1 MSFPTMRGV
10 RWNIYA
16 RELEDVLRAHGL
28 EISKLDD
35 LGVAHP
41 QKVARLRQSLEVPT
55 SFPTLNPQELGLL
68 EANVPLTADE
78 RARLRAAMA
87 AAAVERALMDREDAH
102 TALMAADDVFHI
114 LLARLHREP
123 DSPLATVRG
132 GVGFVPASGESDPY
146 TVALDSIDRGTLAL
160 HTARDATG
168 RAKDANVAAAE
179 SAFARA
185 LELLVPLQPPA
196 GGAAAT
202 AAAWHAAR
210 DEALAGHAAIAALL
224 MPAGAHTPARD
235 DEGGTL

>member
-41 QKVARLRQSLEVPT
+41 QKVARLRQSLVAPT

-132 GVGFVPASGESDPY
+132 GVGFVPASDESDPY

-160 HTARDATG
+160 HTARAATG
-168 RAKDANVAAAE
+168 RARDANVVAAE
-179 SAFARA
+179 SAFTRA
-185 LELLVPLQPPA
+185 LELLAPLA
-196 GGAAAT
+196 SATAAT

-210 DEALAGHAAIAALL
+210 DEALAGHTAIAALL
-224 MPAGAHTPARD
+224 MPAGAHKPARD